1 MKTIRILL
9 LTALLAFTFVVAA
22 QAATSVGQ
30 GQMTKVYVKLKNVTY
45 KDQTGT
51 LILEGKNQ
59 AGAVIGKF
67 AKAVTIRRGSSTY
80 VAFDWQA
87 PKYATTVKWTAT
99 VANGVVGEVPPPAD
113 STVNDDHDEHDD
125 DERDHDD
132 SHHND
137 DDHTGSDD

>member
-1 MKTIRILL
+1 MKAIRILL
-9 LTALLAFTFVVAA
+9 LTALLAFTFVVTT

-51 LILEGKNQ
+51 LILEGRNQ
-59 AGAVIGKF
+59 SGAVIGKF

-80 VAFDWQA
+80 VGFDWQA
-87 PKYATTVKWTAT
+87 PKYATSVKWTAT
-99 VANGVVGEVPPPAD
+99 VADGVVGEVPAPSD
-113 STVNDDHDEHDD
+113 STVYDDHHDHDD
-125 DERDHDD
+125 DEHDRDD

-137 DDHTGSDD
+137 DDRTGSDD